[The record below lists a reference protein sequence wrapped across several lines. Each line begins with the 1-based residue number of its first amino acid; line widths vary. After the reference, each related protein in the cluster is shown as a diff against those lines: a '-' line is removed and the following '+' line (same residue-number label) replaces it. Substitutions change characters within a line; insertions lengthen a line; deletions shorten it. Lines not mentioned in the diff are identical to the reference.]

1 MGRAQQLWRSQQ
13 GLGALFGP
21 PKTIGSTQ
29 NILLLSIAGGGMDR
43 SLLFGWVCVLS
54 VTLSQWLP
62 CSPIKQGESGPSR
75 SAISHFLTG
84 INFCQL
90 WLKASAI
97 LCSPRGEAGLCHLP
111 YSRAFSHHLCTNAL
125 SCQWSRGGRGWG
137 RCCGLCLPLAASE
150 FSKPERLLLPT
161 EEGASV
167 TPPTWLR
174 NPWANKAWSNTLIT
188 LKPELSL

>member
-1 MGRAQQLWRSQQ
+1 
-13 GLGALFGP
+13 
-21 PKTIGSTQ
+21 
-29 NILLLSIAGGGMDR
+29 MDQ
-43 SLLFGWVCVLS
+43 SLLFGLACVLP

-62 CSPIKQGESGPSR
+62 CSPIKQGESCPSYLP
-75 SAISHFLTG
+75 IFCFLTG
-84 INFCQL
+84 NNYCQL
-90 WLKASAI
+90 WLRASAI
-97 LCSPRGEAGLCHLP
+97 LPSPREEAELCHLP
-111 YSRAFSHHLCTNAL
+111 YSRAFSHHVRTNAL
-125 SCQWSRGGRGWG
+125 SCQWSGGGRGWG

-174 NPWANKAWSNTLIT
+174 NLWANKAWSNTLIT